1 MSNEKIIEQ
10 IIKDCFWD
18 MDFSI
23 NEVSD
28 IICSN
33 DFRAKA
39 FLFDKVLLNS
49 TKLFASLKIFYRED
63 LEKLI
68 KDYKLPAFNK
78 NIAKRRLN
86 LVEVYF
92 LDEPLTIE
100 ELSWTL

>member
-1 MSNEKIIEQ
+1 MSDKKIIEQ

-18 MDFSI
+18 MDFNVDEISSI
-23 NEVSD
+23 VL
-28 IICSN
+28 CN
-33 DFRAKA
+33 DFKEKI
-39 FLFDKVLLNS
+39 FLFDKILLNS
-49 TKLFASLKIFYRED
+49 TKLFASLKIFSKED

-86 LVEVYF
+86 LAEAYF

-100 ELSWTL
+100 ELTWTV